1 MPPEPPIPAVRRSRG
16 RPKASTGKP
25 RGIQSASSGLDVL
38 KVMLATDSPM
48 HLREIAAGVGRD
60 ASSVYRYLVSFV
72 EAGLVMQDEASGR
85 YDLGPMAI
93 QLGLAA
99 LRRIDGL
106 AVAAEELGRLVR
118 SVQAD
123 GHVTVWGSN
132 GPTVLRWL
140 GRPSDVVVRVQE
152 GSVLPVAASSTGR
165 AWAAYLPAEIVKA
178 ALQRELAS
186 PPPGAAGTRAQRRQQ
201 LAAAAEV
208 IRQQGFSYASGERR
222 VDVDALCAPIFDRN
236 GTMAFAITLVA
247 ESPSLSPTAHPE
259 VVRHLL
265 AATHAVSQRLGAP
278 PR

>member
-1 MPPEPPIPAVRRSRG
+1 MEMPQEKPPPEVRRSRG
-16 RPKASTGKP
+16 RPKSANP

-38 KVMLATDSPM
+38 KVMLATDAPM

-85 YDLGPMAI
+85 YDLGPMAL

-106 AVAAEELGRLVR
+106 AIATEELGRVVR
-118 SVQAD
+118 SGAAD

-152 GSVLPVAASSTGR
+152 GSVLPITASGTGR
-165 AWAAYLPAEIVKA
+165 TWAAFLPEETVKA
-178 ALQRELAS
+178 ALQRELAN
-186 PPPGAAGTRAQRRQQ
+186 PPPGASGTRAARRELLAQ
-201 LAAAAEV
+201 AAAV
-208 IRQQGFSYASGERR
+208 IRSQGYSYASGERR
-222 VDVDALCAPIFDRN
+222 VEVDALCAPIFDRN
-236 GTMAFAITLVA
+236 GTMAYAMTLVA
-247 ESPSLSPTAHPE
+247 QTPTLSPKTHPE
-259 VVRHLL
+259 ILRQLL
-265 AATHAVSQRLGAP
+265 AATRTVSERLGAQ